1 MMTPFAVS
9 ALILFIGAT
18 AITLLMLADE
28 RGWRSPL
35 PPLHLDRRW
44 INMIWALLI
53 VSTAISVWRVW
64 GAM

>member
-28 RGWRSPL
+28 RGWKSPL
-35 PPLHLDRRW
+35 PALPMNRSW
-44 INMIWALLI
+44 MNVIWALLI

-64 GAM
+64 GTL